1 MTKILFSFL
10 VTLFAVTANAQINK
24 GSVLLGGDVGF
35 GDHKNSSNY
44 SSNTYNTGSISLSI
58 GKAIKENK
66 VVGISLGFSS
76 AKQVYNPIT
85 AGYDTTSQKTN
96 RYNIGFFYR
105 DYKKLAKDFYFFG
118 QANAVYSYSN
128 QAYDYNINKLN
139 SYKVVENGGA
149 VSIAPGIAYKVF
161 KKMFVELSLNNLV
174 YASYSASNTT
184 YDATDKK
191 LKGHDF
197 SIGTAFS
204 NNTFLN
210 NVGVGFRFIL

>member
-1 MTKILFSFL
+1 MTKILFSCL

-24 GSVLLGGDVGF
+24 GSVLLGGDVNF
-35 GDHKNSSNY
+35 GDYKNSSNY
-44 SSNTYNTGSISLSI
+44 SSNSYNAGGISLSF

-76 AKQVYNPIT
+76 SKQIATPANP
-85 AGYDTTSQKTN
+85 GYDTSSQKTN

-118 QANAVYSYSN
+118 QANAIYSYSN
-128 QAYDYNINKLN
+128 QKYDYNINKAD
-139 SYKVVENGGA
+139 SYKVVQNGGG

-184 YDATDKK
+184 YESSDKK

-204 NNTFLN
+204 NNTFLSN
-210 NVGVGFRFIL
+210 IGVGFRFIL